1 MPVPQDQRQ
10 HLHRSLRPR
19 RKARQK
25 STTWKAG
32 LVESQ
37 ITLDQ
42 PGFFYA
48 FYWEYEPLAMKFSCG
63 KYQLELTRP
72 HVMGIVNVTPDS
84 FSDGGKFQSTSQ
96 AIAHAMQLVEE
107 GADILD
113 LGGES
118 TRPGAIPVSLE
129 EELRR
134 VIPVIEK
141 LSGIAGVPIS
151 IDTYKPEVMRVAIA
165 AGADII
171 NDVRALQEPGAL
183 EILGQSNAGVCLM
196 HMQGTPQTMQIAPQ
210 YDDAVSEIKTFLGE
224 RLLAANAAGIASER
238 IVLDPGFGFGKRTAH
253 NIALLKNLQNLND
266 MGRPLLVG
274 LSRKS
279 VLGQI
284 AGDDAGARLHAS
296 IAASVISA
304 MKGAKILRVH
314 DVKATADALRI
325 TAAIL
330 DNDKT

>member
-1 MPVPQDQRQ
+1 
-10 HLHRSLRPR
+10 
-19 RKARQK
+19 
-25 STTWKAG
+25 
-32 LVESQ
+32 
-37 ITLDQ
+37 
-42 PGFFYA
+42 
-48 FYWEYEPLAMKFSCG
+48 MKFSCG
-63 KYQLELTRP
+63 KYQLELSRP

-84 FSDGGKFQSTSQ
+84 FSDGGRYQSMSQ

-113 LGGES
+113 IGGES
-118 TRPGAIPVSLE
+118 TRPGASPVSLE
-129 EELRR
+129 EELGR

-151 IDTYKPEVMRVAIA
+151 VDTYKPEVMRAAVA

-171 NDVRALQEPGAL
+171 NDVRALQEAGAL
-183 EILGQSNAGVCLM
+183 DIVGKSNAGVCLM
-196 HMQGTPQTMQIAPQ
+196 HMQGTPQTMQEAPQ
-210 YDDAVSEIKTFLGE
+210 YDDVVNEVKTFLGQ
-224 RLLAANAAGIASER
+224 RLGAAKAAGIAVDR
-238 IVLDPGFGFGKRTAH
+238 IVLDPGFGFGKRTDH
-253 NIALLKNLQNLND
+253 NIALLKNLQDLNAL
-266 MGRPLLVG
+266 GRPLLIG

-279 VLGQI
+279 VLGQL
-284 AGDDAGARLHAS
+284 AGGDPHVRLHAS

-330 DNDKT
+330 DND